1 MLSKPGFE
9 WKNAVVSVEEQA
21 EILGLSI
28 ERVNELGLELEKPVA
43 ERRGNS
49 VEGNADA
56 E

>member
-43 ERRGNS
+43 ERCGNS
-49 VEGNADA
+49 AEGNADA